1 MYGSK
6 RLVVLPLFLIYFVSA
21 LSGSVA
27 AGENILTGEG
37 IVGGISIDVTA
48 SNTDTT
54 ASGSSESGRRVVEVY
69 TATWCSNCVQAEQA
83 LTDVIAENNVT
94 VLSYHRYIGEV
105 EDPFGTAAGD
115 DYWIDRYGTLSYEA
129 VGLERAQPSLVF
141 DGAILRAGIRFD
153 DSSLSAAYASILATN
168 LSVESINNWNSTLA
182 WDGDNSSGTVTW
194 SFEAESSGVEW
205 SHRLLVVEKSAN
217 FPQGTN
223 GMGDY
228 PDVIRQIIDLDSD
241 VKSLSLKLPVAWD
254 GDDLSLVL
262 IHDWR
267 VGDESDAAG
276 ADSGFLPAPAMLSS
290 VSSIL
295 MASLVISRRNRR

>member
-1 MYGSK
+1 MYGGK
-6 RLVVLPLFLIYFVSA
+6 RLVLLPLFLIFFVTS
-21 LSGSVA
+21 LSGSVSA
-27 AGENILTGEG
+27 SENLPTGEG

-48 SNTDTT
+48 SNTDITT
-54 ASGSSESGRRVVEVY
+54 SGSSDGGRRVVEVY

-83 LTDVIAENNVT
+83 LTDVIDENNVT
-94 VLSYHRYIGEV
+94 VLAYHRYFGEV

-115 DYWIDRYGTLSYEA
+115 DYWIERYGTLSYES
-129 VGLERAQPSLVF
+129 VGLERAPPSLVF
-141 DGAILRAGIRFD
+141 DGAILRTGIRFD
-153 DSSLSAAYASILATN
+153 DSSLSVAYASILATN
-168 LSVESINNWNSTLA
+168 MSVKSINNWNSTLA

-194 SFEAESSGVEW
+194 SFEVESSGVEW
-205 SHRLLVVEKSAN
+205 SHRLLVVEKNAN

-223 GMGDY
+223 GMTDY

-241 VKSLSLKLPVAWD
+241 VKSLSLNLPVAWD

-267 VGDESDAAG
+267 VGDDSDTAG
-276 ADSGFLPAPAMLSS
+276 ASRGLLPAPGMLSS